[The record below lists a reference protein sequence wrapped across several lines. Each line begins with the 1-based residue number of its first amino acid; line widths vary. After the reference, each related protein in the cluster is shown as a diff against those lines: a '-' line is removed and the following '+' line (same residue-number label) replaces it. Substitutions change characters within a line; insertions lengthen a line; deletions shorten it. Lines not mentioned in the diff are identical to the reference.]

1 MSPYIKQERRP
12 EFERLVDLLTLELTH
27 SMEPGDLNYV
37 IFAAVKRHLQDTGK
51 GYEKIRNILAE
62 LHECQHEIRRR
73 FLFEHE
79 NSKILEN
86 GDVE

>member
-1 MSPYIKQERRP
+1 MSPYITQDRRT
-12 EFERLVDLLTLELTH
+12 ELEELVDLLAFE
-27 SMEPGDLNYV
+27 MEEYFVAGDLNYV
-37 IFAAVKRHLQDTGK
+37 IFASVKRYLQHTGK